1 MEGCDI
7 INFEDV
13 IRKRTA
19 VRKFSD
25 KVVEKELI
33 DKILEAGSLA
43 PTAKNLQ
50 PQKIYVVSSTGGL
63 EKVDEV
69 TPCRYGAPIVF
80 IVCSDK
86 NIAWT
91 NNDYSSYEMD
101 ASIVATHMMLEAT
114 NLGLGSIWVRYFD
127 DEKIKDLF
135 KLESGVIPVC
145 IMPIGYKDDSY
156 VDSVN
161 HNIRKNINEYVEY
174 I

>member
-1 MEGCDI
+1 M
-7 INFEDV
+7 NFEDV

-19 VRKFSD
+19 VRKFSNE
-25 KVVEKELI
+25 VVEKELI
-33 DKILEAGSLA
+33 QKILESGSLA

-50 PQKIYVVSSTGGL
+50 PQKIYVVSSKDGL
-63 EKVDEV
+63 EKVDSI
-69 TPCRYGAPIVF
+69 TPCRYGAPVVLVI
-80 IVCSDK
+80 CSDK

-91 NNDYSSYEMD
+91 NNNYSSYEMD

-127 DEKIKDLF
+127 EEKIRECF
-135 KLESGVIPVC
+135 NLESNVIPVC

-156 VDSVN
+156 TESIN
-161 HNIRKNINEYVEY
+161 HNVRKNINEYVEY